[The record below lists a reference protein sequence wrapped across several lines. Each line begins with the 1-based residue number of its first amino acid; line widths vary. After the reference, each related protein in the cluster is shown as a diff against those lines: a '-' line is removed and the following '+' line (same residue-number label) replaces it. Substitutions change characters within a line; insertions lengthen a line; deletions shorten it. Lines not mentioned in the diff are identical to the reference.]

1 MIDAALRPG
10 YAVLVTARTLPLED
24 EAWLPLMRDVLQL
37 PAWMLPAAQRSI
49 GKGSWRYAN
58 DPLRSVR
65 ANSEREAIRMGLN
78 ERPAAKGSDSA
89 LSYGRDRPAS
99 LVRAGRS
106 ILAPVKPPSS

>member
-37 PAWMLPAAQRSI
+37 PAWMLPAAQRAV
-49 GKGSWRYAN
+49 GKGSWQYAN

-65 ANSEREAIRMGLN
+65 ENSAREVIRMSLS
-78 ERPAAKGSDSA
+78 EALAAKEE
-89 LSYGRDRPAS
+89 
-99 LVRAGRS
+99 
-106 ILAPVKPPSS
+106 